1 MKVVVKSQ
9 KKLAKPSTFGTSN
22 FTPPISLMKE
32 EKAYAKGQYTTIKC
46 KTNQADANSPT
57 REIQIPYFKTG
68 TPEEL
73 LDFWAKVK
81 EVIMG
86 QNMDPPAQF
95 GLVRSLLKGDALTVW
110 ENRNFFHGE
119 ETEENFLQTYKD
131 LSAHVF
137 PKRAIQVQKCYLRRF
152 IRKPHDMPFCRFAA
166 RVNELNEQLK
176 MFPNGVLDDNGD
188 AQGFADTQ
196 KLADEELLDILEF
209 GLPHYWQKGLIELN
223 IDLLQ
228 GTPQQGMRELA
239 AYCERKELTESM
251 DKASQARK
259 KSDSKKEDFDSSDGK
274 RSFKQEQRDF
284 QKRKSSDQG
293 EKYCPYHGRGNHD
306 GNSCKRLLAS
316 AKKMR
321 ADAYHASYKT
331 KREDTKLQK
340 EELRAMVA
348 EMIAKHDKQSKT
360 KRKAKEDLRLEEA
373 AAEEETAAPS
383 VASVASDDVEMASFT
398 LGHLEFSDV
407 DAAPSSDDE

>member
-68 TPEEL
+68 TPEEF

-110 ENRNFFHGE
+110 ENRKFFHGA

-137 PKRAIQVQKCYLRRF
+137 PKRALQVQKRYLRRF
-152 IRKPHDMPFCRFAA
+152 IRKPHDMPFRRFAA

-239 AYCERKELTESM
+239 AYCERKELTESNQTPRRRISILPTGREASNRSNETSRSANQAIRVKNIVPTM
-251 DKASQARK
+251 DEATTMETRANACSQVRK
-259 KSDSKKEDFDSSDGK
+259 RCAQMRITRHTR
-274 RSFKQEQRDF
+274 RSVRTQSR
-284 QKRKSSDQG
+284 RKTNCVLWWL
-293 EKYCPYHGRGNHD
+293 K
-306 GNSCKRLLAS
+306 
-316 AKKMR
+316 
-321 ADAYHASYKT
+321 
-331 KREDTKLQK
+331 
-340 EELRAMVA
+340 
-348 EMIAKHDKQSKT
+348 
-360 KRKAKEDLRLEEA
+360 
-373 AAEEETAAPS
+373 
-383 VASVASDDVEMASFT
+383 
-398 LGHLEFSDV
+398 
-407 DAAPSSDDE
+407 